1 MPLTEIKDSPKLIG
15 TKQVK
20 KALGKGLVKKVF
32 LASDAEPHIIQ
43 PIEQLCQQTGV
54 EVVMVDSM
62 KALGHACGIE
72 VGSAAIAILFD

>member
-20 KALGKGLVKKVF
+20 KALNKGLVKKVF

-43 PIEQLCQQTGV
+43 PIEQLCHHCGV
-54 EVVMVDSM
+54 QVVMVDSM

-72 VGSAAIAILFD
+72 VGSAAVAILFD

>member
-20 KALGKGLVKKVF
+20 KALNKGLVKKVF
-32 LASDAEPHIIQ
+32 LAGDAEPHVVQ
-43 PIEQLCQQTGV
+43 PIEQLCQQCGV
-54 EVVMVDSM
+54 QVVMVDSM

-72 VGSAAIAILFD
+72 VGSAAVAILFD